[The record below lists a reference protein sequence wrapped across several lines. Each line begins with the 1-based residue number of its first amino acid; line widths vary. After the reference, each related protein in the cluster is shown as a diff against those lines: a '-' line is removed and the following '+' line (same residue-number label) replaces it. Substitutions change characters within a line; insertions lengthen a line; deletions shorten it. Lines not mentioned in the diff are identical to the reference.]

1 MHIRPAHNDDL
12 QTIFDIEQNTFP
24 PQEAACLETFAYRLK
39 NFPECFF
46 VAENDEGIIV
56 AFLSGR
62 PALRLTGQGVTD
74 DMYENIQLPS
84 GDTFV
89 ILSGNTRP
97 DFQNMGYASGL
108 LSHAACAAKKLG
120 CRRMLL
126 ACKEEKLS
134 FYGRAGYVST
144 GVSDSCHG
152 GAVWYDMT
160 MDL

>member
-1 MHIRPAHNDDL
+1 
-12 QTIFDIEQNTFP
+12 
-24 PQEAACLETFAYRLK
+24 
-39 NFPECFF
+39 
-46 VAENDEGIIV
+46 
-56 AFLSGR
+56 
-62 PALRLTGQGVTD
+62 
-74 DMYENIQLPS
+74 MYENVQLPS

-89 ILSGNTRP
+89 ILSVNTRP

>member
-1 MHIRPAHNDDL
+1 MYIRPAHNDDL

-74 DMYENIQLPS
+74 VMYENVQLPS

-89 ILSGNTRP
+89 ILSVNTRP

-108 LSHAACAAKKLG
+108 LSNAACAAKKLG

-126 ACKEEKLS
+126 ACKEENLS
-134 FYGRAGYVST
+134 FSGRAG
-144 GVSDSCHG
+144 
-152 GAVWYDMT
+152 
-160 MDL
+160 

>member
-1 MHIRPAHNDDL
+1 MYIRPAHNDDL

-74 DMYENIQLPS
+74 DMYENVQLPS

-89 ILSGNTRP
+89 ILSVNTRP

-108 LSHAACAAKKLG
+108 LSHAACSLPAKKKNSPFTAG
-120 CRRMLL
+120 PVMS
-126 ACKEEKLS
+126 APVFPIPVTAELS
-134 FYGRAGYVST
+134 G
-144 GVSDSCHG
+144 
-152 GAVWYDMT
+152 MI
-160 MDL
+160 